1 MILEAQASGLPVVA
15 VAAGGPAEL
24 VSDGH
29 SGVLCPA
36 RVDDLADALVHLA
49 RSPATRRRL
58 ARGGLAAVADRS
70 WEASLARLAAG
81 WRRALAVSERPAP
94 VAAAP
99 PA

>member
-1 MILEAQASGLPVVA
+1 MVA

-24 VSDGH
+24 VADGR
-29 SGVLCPA
+29 SGLLRSPH
-36 RVDDLADALVHLA
+36 VDDLADAVVSLA
-49 RSPATRRRL
+49 GSREARERL

-81 WRRALAVSERPAP
+81 WHRALTASAEPAP
-94 VAAAP
+94 LAAAP